1 MFDPTA
7 FENMRVVIEGIFYD
21 KDLSGD
27 ISIVDRNDVINTAK
41 LSRVFDLSY
50 QLMSSSISKVTGK
63 LTLEANLK
71 NLAAELLPTTGS
83 EKQAGCI
90 VKIEFLFK
98 HDSDESIS
106 LEVDQLLRK
115 IWGENRIIK
124 QIVRY
129 EPLLLNQIIHH
140 KALITF
146 DRIITEDQIDD
157 MVEMFDY
164 MMITLEKL
172 EKVINEQKM
181 NN

>member
-41 LSRVFDLSY
+41 LSRVFDLSF
-50 QLMSSSISKVTGK
+50 QLISSSISKVTGR

-71 NLAAELLPTTGS
+71 NLAAELLPTSGS
-83 EKQAGCI
+83 EKQAGCM
-90 VKIEFLFK
+90 VKIEFLFE

-106 LEVDQLLRK
+106 LEVDQILRK

-124 QIVRY
+124 QIIRY
-129 EPLLLNQIIHH
+129 EPLMLNQIIHH
-140 KALITF
+140 TALITF

-157 MVEMFDY
+157 MVEMVDY
-164 MMITLEKL
+164 MMLTLEKL
-172 EKVINEQKM
+172 EKVINKQKM